1 MQLTKKPFYLL
12 SACIFQNAA
21 KVLKQPFKGLLWFS
35 PVNALRLF
43 IPKQLFG
50 SCVLS
55 DAPAVIVAVPVLHIS
70 EIRDDSKALAHK
82 PVDRGVEALCP
93 AFPVISKK
101 LKILG
106 KDRAVLL
113 DQLKQQLVAA
123 VPVAIVVKAL
133 VVVAVAPVIGKIDKK
148 VAAHECRLVFK
159 EFPVGAAGM
168 SDHRPLPLP
177 DSLKVLEKPRP
188 WVAVFLNGKALD
200 LIAEERQKETFVPE
214 LSLVAVLDD
223 GTIIGEIAL
232 HKTDIATKSG
242 NITQLVLSQS
252 AVLPKYRKKGIM
264 RLLVEYALDQA
275 KNMGYGAVFLGGNPK
290 LYSRYGFEASSKY
303 GIYHKDRE
311 QWGDEGFMVYKLK
324 PDALDGVTGTTSY
337 YGG

>member
-1 MQLTKKPFYLL
+1 MIVDKTKIIIRPE
-12 SACIFQNAA
+12 
-21 KVLKQPFKGLLWFS
+21 S
-35 PVNALRLF
+35 PSEYEAVNE
-43 IPKQLFG
+43 
-50 SCVLS
+50 
-55 DAPAVIVAVPVLHIS
+55 VIY
-70 EIRDDSKALAHK
+70 KAFAESH
-82 PVDRGVEALCP
+82 GIETGQ
-93 AFPVISKK
+93 FM
-101 LKILG
+101 
-106 KDRAVLL
+106 
-113 DQLKQQLVAA
+113 
-123 VPVAIVVKAL
+123 VK
-133 VVVAVAPVIGKIDKK
+133 
-148 VAAHECRLVFK
+148 HF
-159 EFPVGAAGM
+159 
-168 SDHRPLPLP
+168 
-177 DSLKVLEKPRP
+177 
-188 WVAVFLNGKALD
+188 
-200 LIAEERQKETFVPE
+200 AEERQKETFVPE